1 VSDANEEGGG
11 GSAGFKCDPVSRTL
25 PASGIQILHPGEV
38 HVWFAVPE
46 ELPRESLRE
55 IEGWLS
61 PDEQLRC
68 SRFQQMADRR
78 RNLVG
83 RALIRS
89 VLSSYLQT
97 DPKSLRFVENE
108 FGRPEL
114 EPSAAYPR
122 LRFNLSKTSG
132 MVACCVARN
141 HEVGLDVED
150 LRRSVDVTPLATR
163 FFAPAETRDLLAL
176 PEHARRQRFFEYWTL
191 KEAYVK
197 ALGAGLTIPL
207 NQFWFQLDLAPIR
220 LALQS
225 PSSDD
230 PADWQ
235 FEHIT
240 PAEQHLIAVAIRRQ
254 GADLPLIVR
263 RWAP

>member
-1 VSDANEEGGG
+1 MSDANEEGGG

-46 ELPRESLRE
+46 ELRRESLRE
-55 IEGWLS
+55 LESWLS

-141 HEVGLDVED
+141 HEVGLDIED

-176 PEHARRQRFFEYWTL
+176 PEHARRRRFFEYWTL

-207 NQFWFQLDLAPIR
+207 NQFWFRLDPAPVR
-220 LALQS
+220 LVLQS

-230 PADWQ
+230 PANWQ
-235 FEHIT
+235 FEHIKPT
-240 PAEQHLIAVAIRRQ
+240 EQHLIAVAIRKQ